1 MQLGLKDK
9 IALVTGGSYGIGRA
23 IALALADEGCRVAIC
38 ARGAERL
45 ETTAAEIRARGVL
58 AFAIPADATLAESA
72 QRVVNAVVQKWG
84 SLHILINNVGGG
96 GGLETRAIEEVPE
109 EKWLEAYQRNALAT
123 QRFTMQAIPH
133 LRRAK
138 WGRVVAIASTQGKEG
153 GGRPWYTMSKSAEIS
168 MMKTLALNAD
178 LVRSGI
184 TFNSVAPGRVIF
196 DGNDWDQFRL
206 EDPERFAQTLNQR
219 LPMGR
224 AGTPEEVA
232 AVVTFVCS
240 ERASLLNG
248 ACIAVDGGES
258 YSF

>member
-38 ARGAERL
+38 ARGTGQL
-45 ETTAAEIRARGVL
+45 ETTAAEIRARNVPTL
-58 AFAIPADATLAESA
+58 AIPADATLAESA
-72 QRVVNAVVQKWG
+72 RRVVDTVVQEWG
-84 SLHILINNVGGG
+84 GLQILINNVGGG
-96 GGLETRAIEEVPE
+96 GGREARAVEDVPE
-109 EKWLEAYQRNALAT
+109 EKWVETYQRNALTA
-123 QRFTMQAIPH
+123 QRFTLQAIPH

-138 WGRVVAIASTQGKEG
+138 WGRVVAIASVKGKEG
-153 GGRPWYTMSKSAEIS
+153 GGRPWYTMAKSAEIS
-168 MMKTLALNAD
+168 LMKTLALNAE

-184 TFNSVAPGRVIF
+184 TFNSIAPGRVMF
-196 DGNDWDQFRL
+196 DGNGWDQFRR

-219 LPMGR
+219 LPLGR

-232 AVVTFVCS
+232 AVVAFVCS

>member
-23 IALALADEGCRVAIC
+23 IALALADEGCHVAIS
-38 ARGAERL
+38 ARGSERL
-45 ETTAAEIRARGVL
+45 ETTAAEIRAKGVPAL
-58 AFAIPADATLAESA
+58 IIPADAMEAESA
-72 QRVVNAVVQKWG
+72 SRVVGAVVQKWG
-84 SLHILINNVGGG
+84 RLQILVNNVGGG
-96 GGLETRAIEEVPE
+96 GGRDTRPVEEVPE
-109 EKWLEAYQRNALAT
+109 AKWTEAYQRNALAA
-123 QRFTMQAIPH
+123 QRFTLSAIPH

-153 GGRPWYTMSKSAEIS
+153 GGRPWYTMAKSAEIS

-178 LVRSGI
+178 LARSGI
-184 TFNSVAPGRVIF
+184 TFNSVALGRVIF
-196 DGNDWDQFRL
+196 DGNEWDHFRL
-206 EDPERFAQTLNQR
+206 EDPERFARMLTQR
-219 LPMGR
+219 LPLGR

-232 AVVTFVCS
+232 AVVAFVCS